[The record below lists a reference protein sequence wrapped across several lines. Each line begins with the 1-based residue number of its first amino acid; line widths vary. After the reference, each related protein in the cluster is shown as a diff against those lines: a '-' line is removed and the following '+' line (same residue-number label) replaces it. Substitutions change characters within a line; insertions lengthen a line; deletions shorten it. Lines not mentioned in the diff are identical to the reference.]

1 MSATHAVS
9 RTTAWSRVLTLA
21 VAAFIFNT
29 TEYIPVGLLSDIGHS
44 FGLESAQAGIMLTI
58 YAWIVALMSLPL
70 MLLTSR
76 ADRRVLLIGIFSLF
90 TLSHL
95 LSYFA
100 WSFDVLLLSRAGV
113 ALAHALF
120 WSITASMAVR
130 LAPAGK
136 RAQALGLIATATALA
151 SVLGLP
157 LGRIIGQ
164 AFGWRVTFLLIG
176 AGAFVL
182 LWLIVKMIPQVS
194 SEQAGT
200 IKSLPGLLRRPAL
213 TGLYLLVVTI
223 VTAHFAAFT
232 YIEPFVQTV
241 AGFSHGFATL
251 LLLVMGAAGIVGSVI
266 FSKHGNKHLSS
277 LLVVSIA
284 VITLCLLMLIP
295 ASGSEMAMVVLCL
308 FWGVAIMMVG
318 MAMQLKTL
326 TLASDATDVAM
337 AMFSGIFNI
346 GIGAGALLGNKVS
359 LDMSMSAIGYIG
371 AIPAAAALLWAVAL
385 LRKWPQQAM
394 PADEPAVVTEVK

>member
-200 IKSLPGLLRRPAL
+200 IQSLPGLLRRPAL
-213 TGLYLLVVTI
+213 TG
-223 VTAHFAAFT
+223 
-232 YIEPFVQTV
+232 
-241 AGFSHGFATL
+241 
-251 LLLVMGAAGIVGSVI
+251 
-266 FSKHGNKHLSS
+266 
-277 LLVVSIA
+277 
-284 VITLCLLMLIP
+284 
-295 ASGSEMAMVVLCL
+295 
-308 FWGVAIMMVG
+308 
-318 MAMQLKTL
+318 
-326 TLASDATDVAM
+326 
-337 AMFSGIFNI
+337 
-346 GIGAGALLGNKVS
+346 
-359 LDMSMSAIGYIG
+359 
-371 AIPAAAALLWAVAL
+371 
-385 LRKWPQQAM
+385 
-394 PADEPAVVTEVK
+394 